1 MSNTLSRSEREGKTP
16 FNELPFY
23 KQINWVHA
31 VLLLGEPFISLYAI
45 LYVPLTRPTLIWAI
59 IWYYATGIG
68 ITGGYHRLFAHRAYK
83 APFITRLYYALTG
96 AGAVEGSI
104 LWWSKDHRVHHRYTD
119 TMKDPY
125 SAQRG
130 LWWSHLGWMIFKKDR
145 DLIGNAEVDDLEAD
159 PIIMWQHKNFL
170 WIAIFMSLVFPTL
183 VASLWGDAFGGYFYA
198 GVIRMMFVHH
208 ATFCVNSLAHWLG
221 ESTFDDKHT
230 PRDHIITALVTMGEG
245 YHNFHHQFPQDYRN
259 AIKFW
264 QYDPT
269 KWFITILSFFGLA
282 YDLKVFPENEV
293 RKGVINMKQKKLDDE
308 KKTINWGTPLDELPL
323 YSMEEF
329 LNEVK
334 VNSKQWIIVDDVIHD
349 VTDFFDEHPGGRKY
363 LKLGVGRDA
372 TEMFHGKVYD
382 HSNAANN
389 LLSQMRVGRLETPNK
404 HHHD

>member
-1 MSNTLSRSEREGKTP
+1 
-16 FNELPFY
+16 
-23 KQINWVHA
+23 
-31 VLLLGEPFISLYAI
+31 
-45 LYVPLTRPTLIWAI
+45 
-59 IWYYATGIG
+59 
-68 ITGGYHRLFAHRAYK
+68 
-83 APFITRLYYALTG
+83 
-96 AGAVEGSI
+96 
-104 LWWSKDHRVHHRYTD
+104 
-119 TMKDPY
+119 
-125 SAQRG
+125 
-130 LWWSHLGWMIFKKDR
+130 
-145 DLIGNAEVDDLEAD
+145 
-159 PIIMWQHKNFL
+159 
-170 WIAIFMSLVFPTL
+170 MSLVFPTL
-183 VASLWGDAFGGYFYA
+183 VASLWGDAIGGYFYA

-230 PRDHIITALVTMGEG
+230 PKDHIITALVTMGEG

-269 KWFITILSFFGLA
+269 KWFITLLSFFGLA

-334 VNSKQWIIVDDVIHD
+334 VNSKQWIIVEDVIHD
-349 VTDFFDEHPGGRKY
+349 VTDFFDEHPGGKKY
-363 LKLGVGRDA
+363 LKLGIGRDA

-382 HSNAANN
+382 HSNAASN